1 MIIRRISKILKT
13 SDHGFTL
20 IELLIVV
27 AIISILVS
35 IGAVSFSRVQQ
46 QGRDTERKADL
57 QTVSSALEQY
67 HGDNSAYPVDDGNGN
82 IDCGAGGLTWGTDS
96 FCGVTKIYLN
106 PLPEDPQSNP
116 YFYDAQSVSGGDCD
130 DNPGTMIPTCQKFVT
145 SGNIEG
151 TIPDHTCTPAA
162 TYNFCVNNP

>member
-1 MIIRRISKILKT
+1 MIIRRISKILKA
-13 SDHGFTL
+13 SDQGFTL

-27 AIISILVS
+27 AIIAILVS
-35 IGAVSFSRVQQ
+35 IGAVSFTRVQL
-46 QGRDTERKADL
+46 QGRDITRKADL
-57 QTVSSALEQY
+57 QIVSSALEQY

-82 IDCGAGGLTWGTDS
+82 IDCGAGGLTWGTSS
-96 FCGVTKIYLN
+96 FCAAPIYLD

-130 DNPGTMIPTCQKFVT
+130 DGSMLPTCQRFVI
-145 SGNIEG
+145 SGNLEG
-151 TIPDHTCTPAA
+151 TIPDHTCTFEA